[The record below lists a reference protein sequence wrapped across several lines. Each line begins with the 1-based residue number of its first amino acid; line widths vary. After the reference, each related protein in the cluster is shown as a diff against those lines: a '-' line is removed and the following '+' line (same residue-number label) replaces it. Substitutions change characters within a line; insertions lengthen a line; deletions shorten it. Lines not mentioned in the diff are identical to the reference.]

1 MTFNCDVSELYD
13 GTGLAAD
20 IHNASLDP
28 SSGVTT
34 HRVGD
39 LRVGD
44 DPIGWLERVISFLM
58 EHDIRDVV
66 VKYRVV
72 PSQNGLLLPLPK
84 LHKDAG
90 VDEELK
96 DIAGLVREWDI
107 RAELRHTAIHALDG
121 EVGAGEWDSD
131 VVVGSLIEK
140 LNSRIDSTE
149 GDDVSHEVSAR
160 LFAWISGRR
169 DWPRLSSLPVFS
181 DEYST
186 ANEQGRRDV
195 LKLGMTTEDDMAL
208 SPVASWEEDV
218 QPYADLFPTRHTLAH
233 FYFERM
239 SDESTWIEMESQGLI
254 RRSIVVK
261 ENACH
266 DLFLPDDGLSDE
278 ADHRTL
284 QSVAVT
290 RIAFMSKSDVGTID
304 RVRGST
310 PLARTLWRFLTEWLV
325 NVDSAG
331 LQVNEAE
338 CVCGETHRYYPAE
351 WIKPLLERKWIPVD
365 GRSRKA
371 SAQSLAS
378 MLRGS
383 GWSPDALR
391 SNPSVINLLGAI
403 GVKELDL
410 IREFAVT
417 TDDERVAQERAL
429 TRIIAGGDLDSV
441 IQFVEDREADP
452 DLPDYLAERRARR
465 KIVHSNQHLGKLVE
479 QLVKETLEGEG
490 FEVVRTG
497 IGSDFQIEYDHAI
510 KLELKHGGR
519 KWLVEVKATRDQAV
533 RMTVTQAKTAVRER
547 SGFLLCVVPISM
559 GDACLETVR
568 HSLRFVANI
577 GTRLDNLCKD
587 WDKLEELRDEI
598 TDEST
603 EGIQLVV
610 ESGSARVQ
618 IVSSIWERGGF
629 PLADLHDEL
638 AN

>member
-1 MTFNCDVSELYD
+1 
-13 GTGLAAD
+13 
-20 IHNASLDP
+20 
-28 SSGVTT
+28 
-34 HRVGD
+34 
-39 LRVGD
+39 
-44 DPIGWLERVISFLM
+44 
-58 EHDIRDVV
+58 
-66 VKYRVV
+66 
-72 PSQNGLLLPLPK
+72 
-84 LHKDAG
+84 
-90 VDEELK
+90 
-96 DIAGLVREWDI
+96 
-107 RAELRHTAIHALDG
+107 
-121 EVGAGEWDSD
+121 
-131 VVVGSLIEK
+131 
-140 LNSRIDSTE
+140 
-149 GDDVSHEVSAR
+149 
-160 LFAWISGRR
+160 
-169 DWPRLSSLPVFS
+169 
-181 DEYST
+181 
-186 ANEQGRRDV
+186 
-195 LKLGMTTEDDMAL
+195 
-208 SPVASWEEDV
+208 
-218 QPYADLFPTRHTLAH
+218 
-233 FYFERM
+233 M

-391 SNPSVINLLGAI
+391 SNPQLSISLEQS

-452 DLPDYLAERRARR
+452 DLPDYLAERRERR
-465 KIVHSNQHLGKLVE
+465 RIVHGNQHLGTLVE
-479 QLVKETLEGEG
+479 QLVKETLEEEG
-490 FEVVRTG
+490 FEVRRTG
-497 IGSDFQIEYDHAI
+497 IGSDFQIEYDHAA
-510 KLELKHGGR
+510 KLELRHGHR

-533 RMTVTQAKTAVRER
+533 RMTVTQAKTAVREG
-547 SGFLLCVVPISM
+547 SGFLLCVVPISSEM
-559 GDACLETVR
+559 VDPSLETVR
-568 HSLRFVANI
+568 DSLRFVANI
-577 GTRLDNLCKD
+577 GARLNDLCDD
-587 WDKLEELRDEI
+587 WEKLEKLRDEI
-598 TDEST
+598 TEEET

-618 IVSSIWERGGF
+618 IVSSIWEKCGF
-629 PLADLHDEL
+629 PLAALHDEL